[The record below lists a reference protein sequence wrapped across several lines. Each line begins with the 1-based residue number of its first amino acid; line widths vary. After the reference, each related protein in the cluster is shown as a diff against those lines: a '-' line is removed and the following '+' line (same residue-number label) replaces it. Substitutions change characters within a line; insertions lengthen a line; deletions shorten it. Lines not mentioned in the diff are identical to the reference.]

1 MRVYEVAKKLNL
13 SSGKLMKILADLGIK
28 AKSNLS
34 GLTAEEIKKVREF
47 VLEKKPSPPE
57 EKLVP
62 RAPVVTFLGHV
73 DHGKTSLLDAIRKTT
88 VAQREVGGITQRIGA
103 SEVEFQG
110 QRIVFIDTP
119 GHEAFTAMR
128 AHGAQITDIAVL
140 VIAADDGVM
149 PQTVEA
155 INHAR
160 AAKVPIIV
168 AINKIDKKEA
178 NVERVKKQ
186 LIRYDLMPEEWGGET
201 ICVEVSA
208 LTRQG
213 LDELLEMILLEA
225 EILELKANP
234 DADLR
239 AVVIE
244 GEMDR
249 QKGPLSTLLVQQGI
263 LRVGDVLVGGSIYGK
278 VRALINWKGKNLK
291 EAGVSTPVRVLG
303 LSEVGRPGTVFKKVA
318 NEREARQ
325 LAEKFKEEEREKS
338 LRKKNLL
345 TLESLFQQTEENKK
359 RTLNI
364 VLKAEAQGSLKAV
377 FDVLKKLENDE
388 VELNIIHEGVG
399 DVSRSDILLASAS
412 KAMVL
417 GFNVGVSP
425 TNRALAKSENVNIRE
440 HRIIYELID
449 DVEKILKGLI
459 EPKYEEITI
468 GKAEVRNI
476 FKIPRVGTVA
486 GCYITEGKVLRGSRV
501 RVLRDGKTVGE
512 GTIKSLR
519 RFDQDVRELSSGL
532 ECGINIEGFK
542 EIRKGDL
549 IEVYERRRI
558 GDR

>member
-291 EAGVSTPVRVLG
+291 EAGVS
-303 LSEVGRPGTVFKKVA
+303 
-318 NEREARQ
+318 
-325 LAEKFKEEEREKS
+325 
-338 LRKKNLL
+338 
-345 TLESLFQQTEENKK
+345 
-359 RTLNI
+359 
-364 VLKAEAQGSLKAV
+364 
-377 FDVLKKLENDE
+377 
-388 VELNIIHEGVG
+388 
-399 DVSRSDILLASAS
+399 
-412 KAMVL
+412 
-417 GFNVGVSP
+417 
-425 TNRALAKSENVNIRE
+425 
-440 HRIIYELID
+440 
-449 DVEKILKGLI
+449 
-459 EPKYEEITI
+459 
-468 GKAEVRNI
+468 
-476 FKIPRVGTVA
+476 
-486 GCYITEGKVLRGSRV
+486 
-501 RVLRDGKTVGE
+501 
-512 GTIKSLR
+512 
-519 RFDQDVRELSSGL
+519 
-532 ECGINIEGFK
+532 
-542 EIRKGDL
+542 
-549 IEVYERRRI
+549 
-558 GDR
+558 

>member
-303 LSEVGRPGTVFKKVA
+303 LSEVGRPGTIFKKVA

-449 DVEKILKGLI
+449 DVEKILKGLM

-468 GKAEVRNI
+468 GKVEVRNI

-486 GCYITEGKVLRGSRV
+486 GCYIVEGKVLRGSRV

-558 GDR
+558 G

>member
-278 VRALINWKGKNLK
+278 VRALIDWKGKSLK

>member
-303 LSEVGRPGTVFKKVA
+303 LSEVGRPGTIFKKVA

-468 GKAEVRNI
+468 GKVEVRNI

-486 GCYITEGKVLRGSRV
+486 GCYIVEGKVLRGSRV

-558 GDR
+558 G

>member
-325 LAEKFKEEEREKS
+325 LAEKFKEEERERS

-486 GCYITEGKVLRGSRV
+486 GCYIVEGKVLRGSRV

>member
-1 MRVYEVAKKLNL
+1 
-13 SSGKLMKILADLGIK
+13 
-28 AKSNLS
+28 
-34 GLTAEEIKKVREF
+34 
-47 VLEKKPSPPE
+47 
-57 EKLVP
+57 
-62 RAPVVTFLGHV
+62 
-73 DHGKTSLLDAIRKTT
+73 
-88 VAQREVGGITQRIGA
+88 
-103 SEVEFQG
+103 
-110 QRIVFIDTP
+110 
-119 GHEAFTAMR
+119 
-128 AHGAQITDIAVL
+128 
-140 VIAADDGVM
+140 
-149 PQTVEA
+149 
-155 INHAR
+155 
-160 AAKVPIIV
+160 AKVPIIV

-303 LSEVGRPGTVFKKVA
+303 LSEVGRPGTIFKKVA

-468 GKAEVRNI
+468 GKVEVRNI

-486 GCYITEGKVLRGSRV
+486 GCYIVEGKVLRGSRV

-558 GDR
+558 G